1 MSIILMRFK
10 FYSLDYPEEKSLVNF
25 IFTEHCKDC
34 FKCYLP
40 DYDIDA
46 IMPFQLATL
55 KTNVKKNI
63 NTLAPLNKPFI
74 GSIEE
79 VIDGT
84 IIISMAYIDKDSKD
98 YKDFEDETMKNKILL
113 IHIKKYA
120 TKNNLNYITLW
131 ENAIY
136 PIDKK
141 RNQSSL
147 FDYIINN
154 MDEVISSGHLD
165 IKLLESLKEITF
177 KTTNTI
183 TNFKMV
189 SNNGIITI
197 QDTIMKALEETNLT
211 DLIDIFVDSTP
222 NYYITNKKDQ
232 DTDPEQHLMFLKALE
247 KLGKNPES
255 SVFINY

>member
-1 MSIILMRFK
+1 MSRFK
-10 FYSLDYPEEKSLVNF
+10 LYSLDYPEEKSLVNF
-25 IFTEHCKDC
+25 IFTEHCKDS

-40 DYDIDA
+40 DYDTNG

-55 KTNVKKNI
+55 KTSVKKNI
-63 NTLAPLNKPFI
+63 NTLAPLNKPLI

-84 IIISMAYIDKDSKD
+84 IIVSMAYIDKESKD
-98 YKDFEDETMKNKILL
+98 YKDFEDECIKNRILQS
-113 IHIKKYA
+113 HIKKYA
-120 TKNNLNYITLW
+120 VKNNLNYINLW

-141 RNQSSL
+141 RDTLSL

-154 MDEVISSGHLD
+154 IDEVASNGYLD
-165 IKLLESLKEITF
+165 ICLLESLKEITF
-177 KTTNTI
+177 KTINPI

-189 SNNGIITI
+189 SNNGVNTI
-197 QDTIMKALEETNLT
+197 KNAIKLALEETKLEEF
-211 DLIDIFVDSTP
+211 IDVFVDSTP
-222 NYYITNKKDQ
+222 NYYITNKKNQ
-232 DTDPEQHLMFLKALE
+232 ETNPEQHIIFLKALE
-247 KLGKNPES
+247 KFGKNPES

>member
-1 MSIILMRFK
+1 MRFK
-10 FYSLDYPEEKSLVNF
+10 LYSLDYPEEKSLVNF

-55 KTNVKKNI
+55 KTSVKKNI
-63 NTLAPLNKPFI
+63 NTLAPLNKPLI

-79 VIDGT
+79 VNDGT
-84 IIISMAYIDKDSKD
+84 IIVSMAYIDKKSKD
-98 YKDFEDETMKNKILL
+98 YKDFEDECIKNRILQS
-113 IHIKKYA
+113 HIKKYA
-120 TKNNLNYITLW
+120 TKNNLNYINLW
-131 ENAIY
+131 ETAIY

-141 RNQSSL
+141 RQNCDQGFSL

-154 MDEVISSGHLD
+154 IDEVASNGCLD
-165 IKLLESLKEITF
+165 ISLLESLKCITF
-177 KTTNTI
+177 KTTNPV

-189 SNNGIITI
+189 SNNGINTI
-197 QDTIMKALEETNLT
+197 KNTILKALEET
-211 DLIDIFVDSTP
+211 DLIDKIDIFIDSTP
-222 NYYITNKKDQ
+222 NYYITNKKDESF
-232 DTDPEQHLMFLKALE
+232 DSDHHLIFLKALE

>member
-1 MSIILMRFK
+1 MSRFK
-10 FYSLDYPEEKSLVNF
+10 LYSIDYPEEKSLVNF

-40 DYDIDA
+40 DYDTNA

-55 KTNVKKNI
+55 KNSIKKNI

-74 GSIEE
+74 GIIEE
-79 VIDGT
+79 VSPDT
-84 IIISMAYIDKDSKD
+84 IIVSMAYVDKDSKD
-98 YKDFEDETMKNKILL
+98 YKQFEEDCVKNKILVTQ
-113 IHIKKYA
+113 IKKYA
-120 TKNNLNYITLW
+120 TKNNLNYINLW

-141 RNQSSL
+141 REQFSL

-154 MDEVISSGHLD
+154 IDDVARDGHLD
-165 IKLLESLKEITF
+165 IKLLQALKETTF
-177 KTTNTI
+177 KTTNPI

-189 SNNGIITI
+189 SNNGVDCIKNAINKTL
-197 QDTIMKALEETNLT
+197 DETNLRES
-211 DLIDIFVDSTP
+211 IDVFIDSTP
-222 NYYITNKKDQ
+222 NYYIVSKD
-232 DTDPEQHLMFLKALE
+232 DLHTDYHVIFLKALE
-247 KLGKNPES
+247 KLGKNLEN